1 MSIGGQ
7 RFVNF
12 AVDYGERL
20 FLILLSAPFLVAFVR
35 VLPSEPYF
43 IALAIAEMLSV
54 FFVLIRKPGAIT
66 LTPYA
71 VAIALIGTAVP
82 LLARPGGTAL
92 LPIAVTSTLMFGGL
106 LITILAKVALNRS
119 FGLVAAN
126 RGVKNRGPYRIVRHP
141 MYLGY
146 FLTEAGFLLGNF
158 NLQLVALYAVAWTA
172 QILRVLE
179 EERILGCDPA
189 YAAYSKAVSF
199 RVVPGLF

>member
-1 MSIGGQ
+1 
-7 RFVNF
+7 
-12 AVDYGERL
+12 
-20 FLILLSAPFLVAFVR
+20 
-35 VLPSEPYF
+35 
-43 IALAIAEMLSV
+43 
-54 FFVLIRKPGAIT
+54 
-66 LTPYA
+66 
-71 VAIALIGTAVP
+71 
-82 LLARPGGTAL
+82 
-92 LPIAVTSTLMFGGL
+92 
-106 LITILAKVALNRS
+106 
-119 FGLVAAN
+119 
-126 RGVKNRGPYRIVRHP
+126 